1 MGWYMVESGL
11 IDKPDVSHF
20 RLSAHLLTAFFIY
33 SLLLYFFGQSYPKK
47 ELSLNNQKKIN
58 HHKVNFIISLILL
71 FITISAGAWVS
82 GTDAGLA
89 YNNFPLMGDNILPP
103 ILTSEDQYL
112 LSNFLS
118 DQGFLQFIHRVSA
131 TLTLLF
137 VLHTVF
143 KANRNGFFDDIKFYS
158 IF

>member
-33 SLLLYFFGQSYPKK
+33 SLLLCFFWTIISEKRGVTKQS
-47 ELSLNNQKKIN
+47 KKIK
-58 HHKVNFIISLILL
+58 HHKVNFTISLILL

-89 YNNFPLMGDNILPP
+89 YNNFPLMGDIFSNTHSI
-103 ILTSEDQYL
+103 SE
-112 LSNFLS
+112 
-118 DQGFLQFIHRVSA
+118 
-131 TLTLLF
+131 
-137 VLHTVF
+137 
-143 KANRNGFFDDIKFYS
+143 
-158 IF
+158 